1 MCRAQLD
8 SKDDLVEPRPEVS
21 TVAPS
26 NIDTSVTSSK
36 LEALLNIL
44 KASAKKPGTKTIIF
58 SQWTSC
64 LNIVSQQL
72 ADHRFKYCRLDG
84 SMKPQ
89 ERDDA
94 IEMLN
99 KDPECTI
106 MLASLAV
113 ASVGLNLVAANTV
126 VLLDSWW
133 APAIEVRKDFYS
145 CTSAQI
151 SVMLES
157 YNHTF
162 RVY

>member
-8 SKDDLVEPRPEVS
+8 SKDELVEPRPEVS
-21 TVAPS
+21 AVIKS
-26 NIDTSVTSSK
+26 DIDTSVTSSK

-72 ADHRFKYCRLDG
+72 AANMFKYCRLDG
-84 SMKPQ
+84 TMKPQ

-133 APAIEVRKDFYS
+133 APAIEVSLSSHSR
-145 CTSAQI
+145 TLAP
-151 SVMLES
+151 
-157 YNHTF
+157 N
-162 RVY
+162 

>member
-1 MCRAQLD
+1 MCRAQLLF
-8 SKDDLVEPRPEVS
+8 KNELVEPRPEVS
-21 TVAPS
+21 TMIPS
-26 NIDTSVTSSK
+26 NIDTSVSSSK

-44 KASAKKPGTKTIIF
+44 KASARKPGTKTIIF

-72 ADHRFKYCRLDG
+72 VSHGFKYCRLDG

-133 APAIEVRKDFYS
+133 APAIEVGLNSPSHQSLGYQ
-145 CTSAQI
+145 CIAPTTA
-151 SVMLES
+151 
-157 YNHTF
+157 
-162 RVY
+162 